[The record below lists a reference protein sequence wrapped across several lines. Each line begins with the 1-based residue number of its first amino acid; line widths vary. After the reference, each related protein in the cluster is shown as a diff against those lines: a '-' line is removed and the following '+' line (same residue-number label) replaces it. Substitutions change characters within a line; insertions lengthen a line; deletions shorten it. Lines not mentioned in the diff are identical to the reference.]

1 MLSIFSFFGWL
12 HLFNIILIFSLMW
25 PPNDVVSHR
34 RLYPAGIYL
43 LKFNNRN
50 TKTRCEI
57 CSKLTIKTPGAF
69 IVNFE
74 HLSHL
79 NLVFLLLTLDS
90 NFQLGSQ
97 VWFKPKQTSKLE
109 LKPLTVFNKIFILY
123 VWQPFWIFVWPLS
136 LTVSNTFPFRVIKQL
151 TLHL

>member
-1 MLSIFSFFGWL
+1 MFLEYSYHPLITKSDCSVKVCYSWQLRMLHYTLNCLIYNSSFCIPFFSFFGWL

-25 PPNDVVSHR
+25 PPNDVLSHR

-57 CSKLTIKTPGAF
+57 CSKLTIKTQGAF

-79 NLVFLLLTLDS
+79 NLVFLLLTLES
-90 NFQLGSQ
+90 NFRLGSQ
-97 VWFKPKQTSKLE
+97 IRFKTQAN
-109 LKPLTVFNKIFILY
+109 V
-123 VWQPFWIFVWPLS
+123 
-136 LTVSNTFPFRVIKQL
+136 
-151 TLHL
+151 